1 MEFKMKNI
9 FICILSIFV
18 SYAYAKDT
26 NIAIQEI
33 PVTANPLQ
41 LNSNDMVR
49 PVRIIGSKEL
59 MQNSSASLGRNL
71 KNIPGISNSSWGE
84 NVGRPVI
91 RGMDGNRIKI
101 LNNGLGVNDIS
112 ALSGDHPV
120 GIDALSADQ
129 IEIIKG
135 PASIIYGGG
144 SVGGTINIIDHTIH
158 NEFIKGLTG
167 VYDFSQGGALR
178 ENTNSLQLDYGF

>member
-1 MEFKMKNI
+1 MKNI
-9 FICILSIFV
+9 LVCIFFV
-18 SYAYAKDT
+18 FTAYAYAKDS

-41 LNSNDMVR
+41 VNSNDMVK
-49 PVRIIGSKEL
+49 PTRIIGSKEL

-71 KNIPGISNSSWGE
+71 KNIPGVSNSSWGE

-101 LNNGLGVNDIS
+101 LNNGLEVNDVS
-112 ALSGDHPV
+112 AMSGDHPV
-120 GIDALSADQ
+120 GIDTLSASH

-135 PASIIYGGG
+135 PAS
-144 SVGGTINIIDHTIH
+144 
-158 NEFIKGLTG
+158 
-167 VYDFSQGGALR
+167 
-178 ENTNSLQLDYGF
+178 

>member
-1 MEFKMKNI
+1 MKNLYLCL
-9 FICILSIFV
+9 FVFFV
-18 SYAYAKDT
+18 SQAFAEETKI
-26 NIAIQEI
+26 NVAEI

-41 LNSNDMVR
+41 INSNEMVK
-49 PVRIIGSKEL
+49 PVRIIGNKEL

-71 KNIPGISNSSWGE
+71 KNIPGVSNSGWGE

-101 LNNGLGVNDIS
+101 LNNGLEVNDVS
-112 ALSGDHPV
+112 AMSGDHPV

-144 SVGGTINIIDHTIH
+144 SVGGTINIIDHTIDD
-158 NEFIKGLTG
+158 EVIEGLTG

-178 ENTNSLQLDYGF
+178 ENTNSLQLD